1 MTDLH
6 THILPGMDDGAGTA
20 DDSIEM
26 LLYEY
31 EQGIDTVVLTPHF
44 YPEQESIGEFLSRR
58 QNSWEQLEQAVNSL
72 AEDVRSRI
80 PNMVLGAEVAYLP
93 NLEEYGDLRPLCI
106 GNTSNMLLEL
116 PFYPWDKMFVR
127 QFYVFLE
134 RVGVTPIL
142 AHIERYF
149 PCQNKR
155 YLNEILELGLPVQ
168 VGIDMLAGRLSLP
181 MKLLKQ
187 GKVHVVASDCHDI
200 HHRRPDLGVAM
211 ETIKRKLG
219 FEWAEELEE
228 LADQLAV
235 GQ

>member
-6 THILPGMDDGAGTA
+6 THILPGMDDGAGTTE
-20 DDSIEM
+20 DSIEM
-26 LLYEY
+26 LLHEHQ
-31 EQGIDTVVLTPHF
+31 QGIDTVVLTPHF
-44 YPEQESIGEFLSRR
+44 YPEQESIDAFLLRR
-58 QNSWEQLEQAVNSL
+58 QDSWEQLKQAVNGL
-72 AEDVRSRI
+72 AEDVRSNI
-80 PNMVLGAEVAYLP
+80 PHMVLGAEVAYLP
-93 NLEEYGDLRPLCI
+93 KLEEYGDLRPLCI

-116 PFYPWDKMFVR
+116 PFYPWDKMFVH
-127 QFYVFLE
+127 QLYVFLE

-155 YLNEILELGLPVQ
+155 HLNEILELGLPVQ
-168 VGIDMLAGRLSLP
+168 VGIDMLSGRMSLP

-187 GKVHVVASDCHDI
+187 GKVHVVASDCHDMCR
-200 HHRRPDLGVAM
+200 RRPDLGIAM
-211 ETIKRKLG
+211 ETVKKKLG